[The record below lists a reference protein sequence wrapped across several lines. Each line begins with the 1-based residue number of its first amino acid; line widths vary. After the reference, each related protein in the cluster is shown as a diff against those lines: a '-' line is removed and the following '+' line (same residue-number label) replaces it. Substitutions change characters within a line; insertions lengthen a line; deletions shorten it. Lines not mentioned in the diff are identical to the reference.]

1 MNYQEAYR
9 LLKRRFPNRQA
20 NVCHETVDG
29 KYVFCFSPVPSELD
43 GDGIAQG
50 LICYSV
56 DKFTGKTDSLCFQD
70 VIDLRMAFRHVLN

>member
-1 MNYQEAYR
+1 MTYQEAYR
-9 LLKRRFPNRQA
+9 LLKHRFPNRQA

-50 LICYSV
+50 LMCYSV
-56 DKFTGKTDSLCFQD
+56 DKFTGKIGPLCFQD
-70 VIDLRMAFRHVLN
+70 VIDLRTVSRYTLN